1 MPGPFDAAW
10 MVMAFAVGSVV
21 GSFLNVV
28 IWRVPRGQSVVSPG
42 SHCPHCDR
50 PLVWWENV
58 PLVSFLALRARCRT
72 CRAPIRWRYF
82 WVELLT
88 AGLFAGLIRLFGA
101 TADGLAYCVFAAA
114 LVAALGID
122 LEHYIIPDGV
132 NTLALVVGIGRDAWG
147 VVAGEPAHRLLWG
160 WLPRSVAGAVIC
172 AGLFVAIQALGLA
185 LFRKDAMGDGD
196 VKLARAI
203 GAMLPLPLAL
213 VSFLFAVGAGAVIGG
228 AACVVR
234 GRKSGAAPVREAG
247 SDQEEQPGAPQPT
260 PWRLLIVGGALYVT
274 FGDLVI
280 EAANALGMRWARRFV
295 QWWDSQA
302 PDDGEEPEDF
312 VPMPTQV
319 PFGPFMVIGAFL
331 ALVAGRPAIDWY
343 LTWAGFITGT

>member
-1 MPGPFDAAW
+1 
-10 MVMAFAVGSVV
+10 MAFAVGSVV

-28 IWRVPRGQSVVSPG
+28 IWRMPRGLSVVSPG

-50 PLVWWENV
+50 PLAWWENV

-72 CRAPIRWRYF
+72 CREPIRWRYF

-114 LVAALGID
+114 LVVALGVD

-132 NTLALVVGIGRDAWG
+132 NTLALLVGIGRDMWG
-147 VVAGEPAHRLLWG
+147 IGTGEPAHRLLWG
-160 WLPRSVAGAVIC
+160 WLPRSVAGAALC
-172 AGLFVAIQALGLA
+172 AALFVAVQALGLA

-228 AACVVR
+228 AMCIVR
-234 GRKSGAAPVREAG
+234 GRKGGAAAG
-247 SDQEEQPGAPQPT
+247 DGAEPGVDEEDAAPPPT
-260 PWRLLIVGGALYVT
+260 PWRLLAVGGALYVT

-280 EAANALGMRWARRFV
+280 EAANALGARWARRFV
-295 QWWDSQA
+295 HWWDSQA
-302 PDDGEEPEDF
+302 QEDGDEAQDF

-343 LTWAGFITGT
+343 LAWAGFMPGT